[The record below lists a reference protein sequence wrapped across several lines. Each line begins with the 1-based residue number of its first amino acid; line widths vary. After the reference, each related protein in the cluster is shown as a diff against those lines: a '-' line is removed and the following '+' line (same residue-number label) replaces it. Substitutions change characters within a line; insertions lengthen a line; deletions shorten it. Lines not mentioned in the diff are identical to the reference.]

1 MKKMRVL
8 ALCAALC
15 LALAV
20 PAFAVDAPA
29 GQEEARLPVP
39 EAPKQAAFPETA
51 LQEQA
56 KALDLDGV
64 QDSLPEAAEEYMGSL
79 RLTDSVGEAD
89 GILKKLRDGALDM
102 LGDFLKAAA
111 GSAAAML
118 TVAILCSL
126 AGSLDIG
133 GRVPAYVQ
141 LAGVVA
147 IAAVAAADIHSFLG
161 QGVETLQTLSDFSKA
176 LLPCLAAAATAAG
189 ALTSAAAKFAVT
201 ALYMDMLLNLASQ
214 VVMPVIYGYTA
225 LVIANAAVGGN
236 ALAAAAGCMK
246 WLCKGFMIVITLAF
260 TAYLTVSGVI
270 AGSADAV
277 ATRLVKTTLSSALP
291 VVGSILSDVAGTLAA
306 GVSAL
311 RGAIGVFGMLAV
323 LSVCLAPFLRLGAQY
338 LIYKAAAAVATSI
351 SGSRMGDLID
361 GLGTAFGMALSLA
374 GSCALF
380 LFVSM
385 FSLIQTVI

>member
-1 MKKMRVL
+1 M
-8 ALCAALC
+8 
-15 LALAV
+15 
-20 PAFAVDAPA
+20 
-29 GQEEARLPVP
+29 
-39 EAPKQAAFPETA
+39 T
-51 LQEQA
+51 
-56 KALDLDGV
+56 
-64 QDSLPEAAEEYMGSL
+64 
-79 RLTDSVGEAD
+79 
-89 GILKKLRDGALDM
+89 
-102 LGDFLKAAA
+102 
-111 GSAAAML
+111 
-118 TVAILCSL
+118 
-126 AGSLDIG
+126 
-133 GRVPAYVQ
+133 
-141 LAGVVA
+141 A

-201 ALYMDMLLNLASQ
+201 ALYMDLLLNLASQ

-246 WLCKGFMIVITLAF
+246 WLCKGFLIVITLAF

-291 VVGSILSDVAGTLAA
+291 VVGSILSDAAGTLAA
-306 GVSAL
+306 GCFGASRRHRRVRDAGRSQRLPRALPPAGRTVSHLQGRGGGGRQHL
-311 RGAIGVFGMLAV
+311 RQPHG
-323 LSVCLAPFLRLGAQY
+323 
-338 LIYKAAAAVATSI
+338 
-351 SGSRMGDLID
+351 GSHRRA
-361 GLGTAFGMALSLA
+361 GTAFGMALSLV

-385 FSLIQTVI
+385 FSLIRQSYRRLGGIL